1 MISRGNFWQAT
12 PSRLNCPAQ
21 ARLSFSINRYASLD
35 FLELARWFYDSPGGD
50 LMDEF
55 VFEVFIT
62 AVVRVR
68 AETEADARQAVTSS
82 AIAAPSAAE
91 ISLANQAN
99 FIEGKNASITEV
111 DFSPDAHS
119 IKLHEEAP

>member
-1 MISRGNFWQAT
+1 
-12 PSRLNCPAQ
+12 
-21 ARLSFSINRYASLD
+21 
-35 FLELARWFYDSPGGD
+35 
-50 LMDEF
+50 MDEF

-68 AETEADARQAVTSS
+68 AEREADARQAVTSS
-82 AIAAPSAAE
+82 AIAAPSATE

-111 DFSPDAHS
+111 DFSADANS
-119 IKLHEEAP
+119 IKLHEEASTP

>member
-1 MISRGNFWQAT
+1 
-12 PSRLNCPAQ
+12 
-21 ARLSFSINRYASLD
+21 
-35 FLELARWFYDSPGGD
+35 
-50 LMDEF
+50 MDEF

-62 AVVRVR
+62 AVVRVK

-99 FIEGKNASITEV
+99 FIEGKNASISNV
-111 DFSPDAHS
+111 DFSIDSNS
-119 IKLHEEAP
+119 IKLHEEALTSL

>member
-1 MISRGNFWQAT
+1 MGV
-12 PSRLNCPAQ
+12 
-21 ARLSFSINRYASLD
+21 
-35 FLELARWFYDSPGGD
+35 
-50 LMDEF
+50 F

-68 AETEADARQAVTSS
+68 AETETDARQVVTSS

-99 FIEGKNASITEV
+99 FIEGKNASISNV
-111 DFSPDAHS
+111 DFSIDSNS
-119 IKLHEEAP
+119 IKLHEEALTSL